1 MDQSKIIQFVPA
13 RFLESFIAVAREL
26 IFRPRRFF
34 EQLQPSG
41 SLFGAFAFLFV
52 CVFLS
57 SLVVANAIG
66 ANLPLFAALFA
77 SSAVSAVLG
86 TVCLQVV
93 LISPLFNAK
102 LPYEATLSVIAYAYI
117 VELVAWIPLIGSIA
131 KIYGLFLMYFGFK
144 AIHRLQARRAAFAV
158 FLFVMLSGISWNMM
172 IGLTAPEWL
181 DSQVKAIE
189 SLINNAL

>member
-1 MDQSKIIQFVPA
+1 MDQPKTIQFVPA
-13 RFLESFIAVAREL
+13 RFLESFIVVAREL
-26 IFRPRRFF
+26 IYRPRLFF

-41 SLFGAFAFLFV
+41 SLFGPFAFLFV

-93 LISPLFNAK
+93 LVSPLFKAR
-102 LPYEATLSVIAYAYI
+102 LPYEATLSVIAY
-117 VELVAWIPLIGSIA
+117 
-131 KIYGLFLMYFGFK
+131 FK
-144 AIHRLQARRAAFAV
+144 Y
-158 FLFVMLSGISWNMM
+158 
-172 IGLTAPEWL
+172 
-181 DSQVKAIE
+181 KKYYKK
-189 SLINNAL
+189 

>member
-1 MDQSKIIQFVPA
+1 MDQPKIIQFVPA
-13 RFLESFIAVAREL
+13 RFFESFIAVAREL
-26 IFRPRRFF
+26 IFRPRHFF
-34 EQLQPSG
+34 EQLQPNG
-41 SLFGAFAFLFV
+41 SLFGPFAFLFV

-93 LISPLFNAK
+93 LVSPLFNAK

-189 SLINNAL
+189 GLINNAL